1 MENCY
6 AEGEVISLYSG
17 AAGIGAYFDTAPKRC
32 VALNKF
38 VENKK
43 NGVNLG
49 RIAAFMGAA
58 NMTVV
63 DCWAT
68 DDMKILNA
76 GVPKTEF
83 SGELVGVK
91 QPHDGETKSKE
102 FLSNMQNYLDAG
114 WGNSWYYKVNAK
126 GYPILLWQYNRE
138 DYNTDITGH

>member
-1 MENCY
+1 MN
-6 AEGEVISLYSG
+6 SG

-32 VALNKF
+32 VALNKL

-91 QPHDGETKSKE
+91 QPHDGKLSRRSSYRICRTTLMQDGETH
-102 FLSNMQNYLDAG
+102 G
-114 WGNSWYYKVNAK
+114 
-126 GYPILLWQYNRE
+126 
-138 DYNTDITGH
+138 ITR

>member
-1 MENCY
+1 MILHLKD
-6 AEGEVISLYSG
+6 ALL
-17 AAGIGAYFDTAPKRC
+17 
-32 VALNKF
+32 LNKL

-68 DDMKILNA
+68 DDMKILNS

-114 WGNSWYYKVNAK
+114 WGKLMVLQGKCERISYSVMA
-126 GYPILLWQYNRE
+126 I
-138 DYNTDITGH
+138 